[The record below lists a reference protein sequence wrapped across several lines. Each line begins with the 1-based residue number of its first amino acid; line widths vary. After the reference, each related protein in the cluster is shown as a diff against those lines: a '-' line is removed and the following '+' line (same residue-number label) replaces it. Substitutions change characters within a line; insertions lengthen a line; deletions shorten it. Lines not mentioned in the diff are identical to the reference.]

1 MTVEEVARVFNAKRI
16 GRGKYMALCPAHG
29 DRNRSL
35 SIKEGKRGV
44 MLKCWSQNC
53 DVKDIVKAAGLPS
66 IEVLFYDSGRKLS
79 PAIRRKSG
87 LRYEKERLERLWVLY
102 EMLGVTE
109 KGKKNYWFAA
119 ARRVRRELFWIRW
132 ELEPE
137 VIEQEI
143 MKSLGR
149 A

>member
-16 GRGKYMALCPAHG
+16 GRGKYMALCPSHP

-44 MLKCWSQNC
+44 MLRCWSQNC

-79 PAIRRKSG
+79 PTIRRRSALRDRKASLEHRLGLVVMLRAIDEERYWARAESRIRAELFAIR
-87 LRYEKERLERLWVLY
+87 
-102 EMLGVTE
+102 M
-109 KGKKNYWFAA
+109 
-119 ARRVRRELFWIRW
+119 

-143 MKSLGR
+143 LKRLGK